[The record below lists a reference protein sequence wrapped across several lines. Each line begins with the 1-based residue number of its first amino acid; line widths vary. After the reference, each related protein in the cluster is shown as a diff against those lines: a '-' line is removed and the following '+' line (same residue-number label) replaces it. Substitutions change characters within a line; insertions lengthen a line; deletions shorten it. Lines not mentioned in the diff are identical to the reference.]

1 MLFLN
6 PWMLLGLLGVSIPLM
21 LHLFNRRRQNRREW
35 GAMMFLEASL
45 AQRRRRVL
53 VEEILLLATRCLI
66 VAFAALAFARPFVS
80 ARSAVLWVIIGLSG
94 ILSVVGLAASAA
106 VWSQPGLRK
115 RLWIAAGA
123 LGVFAAASVL
133 VEGVVRY
140 TRNSRSGARDVAII
154 LDGSSSMTI
163 TSDGV
168 RNFDEAKKVADA
180 FIQSCPRN
188 TAFALVVGGS
198 VPLAL
203 TPAPTTD
210 RHLLLRLLDEAVP
223 LQGTLQAPDALALAA
238 SVLSQ
243 GYNGHKQIL
252 LVGDG
257 QAEGWALGDD
267 DTWACVGELFAR
279 LPGRPKV
286 VWRTLSIPSG
296 LRNLTVSSIAFSR
309 DVIGTDRE
317 VRIDVTVANNGEEA
331 ATPRGVSLSAEG
343 RTYSDASLGQ
353 LQPGERRT
361 VSFRHRFGK
370 TGTHPV
376 TATLDVE
383 DELAAD
389 NTLVRIAAVRGEMRV
404 LVVEGA
410 KARHLSDRP
419 GAFLALALSPSPT
432 TVEPLNR
439 QTTQPSNHPTTQ
451 PSNHQTIQPSNH
463 QTIKPSNYQTIK
475 PSNHQT
481 IFRPELVDASGL
493 NAISNLSAYAAVIL
507 ADVSSLPEA
516 TANRLAA
523 YVERGGGLLAVNASR
538 ASPAFYNGW
547 RDADGAPFLPLVLEG
562 DAPAVSDGVP
572 IDPRTL
578 AHPALAELAERGDLA
593 TAIFENIWKTAPSEA
608 TGVRVGGRLFDGSPL
623 FADRKAGKGHVV
635 QFAAALDP
643 AAGNLISR
651 QSFLPMVH
659 ELLHYLARPVTPDL
673 NLRPARG
680 VSLALAGG
688 AMPDL
693 PEDQA
698 ARGLRGVYRS
708 KADGSVRKVS
718 IDGPLEFNWLHKPID
733 PSLPPNAPVTV
744 EWTGSITV
752 PQSGT
757 FRLYS
762 HSGGTVSI
770 ALADDKRHLGL
781 RRSDIK
787 VDLVAGERHDIVVT
801 YSGRNRDGSF
811 LTVRWSGPGVGD
823 QVIPASKLSP
833 IRVTDKEWAETYPVE
848 VVAPDTLAPLSAT
861 LRLTRDSLSL
871 HVPHRLTPGVYTAS
885 IPAVF
890 APQLAELSTLS
901 DGFARLSFC
910 VATDGAESRL
920 APVTPDETA
929 FAGRY
934 IDLSVADNPDDM
946 DRAMNGEAIGRE
958 LWRYAAVPL
967 LLLHL
972 LEILFTR
979 WITEQRRTGEEGRVA
994 FDEANRPSSRFNE
1007 ILRAIQN
1014 GGRA

>member
-6 PWMLLGLLGVSIPLM
+6 PWMLMGLLGVSVPLM
-21 LHLFNRRRQNRREW
+21 LHLFNRRKQNRREW

-66 VAFAALAFARPFVS
+66 VAFATLAFARPFVS
-80 ARSAVLWVIIGLSG
+80 AGNAFLWVAIGLTG
-94 ILSVVGLAASAA
+94 LLAVIGLAASAA

-123 LGVFAAASVL
+123 LGAFAIASVL

-140 TRNSRSGARDVAII
+140 ARTSRSGARDIAII

-163 TSDGV
+163 TSEGV

-188 TAFALVVGGS
+188 TAFAIIVGGS
-198 VPLAL
+198 VPVAL

-210 RHLLLRLLDEAVP
+210 RRLLFRLLDEAVP

-243 GYNGHKQIL
+243 GYNGNKQVLI
-252 LVGDG
+252 VGDG
-257 QAEGWALGDD
+257 QAEGWLLGDD
-267 DTWACVGELFAR
+267 DTWACVGELFSH

-286 VWRTLSIPSG
+286 VWRTLPIPSG
-296 LRNLTVSSIAFSR
+296 LRNLTVSGIAFSR

-331 ATPRGVSLSAEG
+331 ATPRAIALSVEG
-343 RTYSDASLGQ
+343 RNYSDASIGQ

-361 VSFRHRFGK
+361 VSFRHRFGA

-383 DELAAD
+383 DELTAD

-410 KARHLSDRP
+410 KATRLSGRP
-419 GAFLALALSPSPT
+419 GAFLALALSPTPATVQPLNSS
-432 TVEPLNR
+432 TVEPSNR
-439 QTTQPSNHPTTQ
+439 QTV
-451 PSNHQTIQPSNH
+451 
-463 QTIKPSNYQTIK
+463 KPSNS
-475 PSNHQT
+475 PS
-481 IFRPELVDASGL
+481 FVRPELVDAAGL
-493 NAISNLSAYAAVIL
+493 DAITNLAVYAAVVL
-507 ADVSSLPEA
+507 ADVPTLQEA
-516 TANRLAA
+516 TAERLAA
-523 YVERGGGLLAVNASR
+523 YVERGGGLFAINASR
-538 ASPAFYNGW
+538 SSAAFYNGW
-547 RDADGAPFLPLVLEG
+547 RDADGAPFLPLALEG
-562 DAPAVSDGVP
+562 DSPANSEGVP
-572 IDPRTL
+572 LDPRTL
-578 AHPALAELAERGDLA
+578 AHPALADLAEHGDLA
-593 TAIFENIWKTAPSEA
+593 TAIFENIWKSAPSEA
-608 TGVRVGGRLFDGSPL
+608 TGVRVGARLFDGSPL

-659 ELLHYLARPVTPDL
+659 ELLYYLARPVAPDL

-693 PEDQA
+693 PEDETA
-698 ARGLRGVYRS
+698 HGLRGVYRFA
-708 KADGSVRKVS
+708 KDNSVRQVA
-718 IDGPLEFNWLHKPID
+718 IDRNFDMNWNNKPMD
-733 PSLPPNAPVTV
+733 PQLPHDAPMKV
-744 EWTGSITV
+744 EWTGSLTV
-752 PQSGT
+752 PRSGT
-757 FRLYS
+757 YNIYVRCPS
-762 HSGGTVSI
+762 PATV
-770 ALADDKRHLGL
+770 AFADDRKHFGL
-781 RRSDIK
+781 RRSNIK
-787 VDLVAGERHDIVVT
+787 VDLVAGERHDFVVT
-801 YSGRNRDGSF
+801 YSGRNRSNSY
-811 LTVRWSGPGVGD
+811 LSLRWSGPNLGD
-823 QVIPASKLSP
+823 QVIPASCLSP
-833 IRVTDKEWAETYPVE
+833 LRVTDKEWAETYPAHVS
-848 VVAPDTLAPLSAT
+848 APDLLVPLSAT

-901 DGFARLSFC
+901 NGFARLSFC

-920 APVTPDETA
+920 APVTPEEAA
-929 FAGRY
+929 FAARY
-934 IDLSVADNPDDM
+934 VDLSVADNPDDM
-946 DRAMNGEAIGRE
+946 DRAMNGAAIGRE

-967 LLLHL
+967 LLLLL
-972 LEILFTR
+972 LEILLTR

-994 FDEANRPSSRFNE
+994 FDEANKPSSRFNE